1 MLDQE
6 LASIIHTVLAA
17 ADNPTP
23 LYHNVPEGFAVP
35 SVFFPVPEQFGG
47 SSSLSSYEISYMWF
61 IKFFASESADAYS
74 MASNVLEH
82 IVSRRNAIPLYDTE
96 GELIGKSMRIG
107 YPRIRKIEDGVVQ
120 MQIEWNSI
128 RPYYEET
135 EPIKATSFDANIS
148 FKNNNPEAALLL
160 AVEQYQI

>member
-6 LASIIHTVLAA
+6 LASIIHTVLEAA
-17 ADNPTP
+17 NNPTP
-23 LYHNVPEGFAVP
+23 YYQNVPEGFDVP
-35 SVFFPVPEQFGG
+35 SVFFPVPEKFAG

-61 IKFFASESADAYS
+61 IKFYASESADAFI

-82 IVSRRNAIPLYDTE
+82 IVSRRNAIPLYNTDGT
-96 GELIGKSMRIG
+96 LTGKSMRIDF
-107 YPRIRKIEDGVVQ
+107 PRIRKIEDGVIQ

-128 RPYYEET
+128 RPYHVDT
-135 EPIKATSFDANIS
+135 EAVKAAQFDSNIR
-148 FKNNNPEAALLL
+148 FKSNNPETALLL